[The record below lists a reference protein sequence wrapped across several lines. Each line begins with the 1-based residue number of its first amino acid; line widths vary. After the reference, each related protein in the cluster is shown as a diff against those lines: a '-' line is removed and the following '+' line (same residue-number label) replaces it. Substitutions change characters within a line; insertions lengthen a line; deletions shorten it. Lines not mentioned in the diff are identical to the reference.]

1 MKDYYIQNGVLVNK
15 PSELNPINY
24 IGSPNIQAPFES
36 MLLNKGRIP
45 YWELHLNRI
54 YSYLGKDTPLPFLQK
69 NKLFNETFKLINQYS
84 AENGKIKI
92 VLDSKNKEYHI
103 GFKPYVNSIEERAN
117 KPLNIHIS
125 NNRLEE
131 YSLKSKCS
139 LYGIQKKCIDD
150 NYDEVLLLNNE
161 GLIAEGLFSNL
172 IFIKDNCLYYVHE
185 DKCMLIGIMQNQII
199 EIAKKNNIQHKEVN
213 GLSLNDLKNVDMC
226 ALCNSVQGF
235 RIIDK
240 ISSLSHKIEYTPKSY
255 KIYHFIVRHLTRRL
269 C

>member
-1 MKDYYIQNGVLVNK
+1 MKDYYIQNGILVNK
-15 PSELNPINY
+15 AADSNPINY
-24 IGSPNIQAPFES
+24 IGSPHLQAPFES
-36 MLLNKGRIP
+36 ILLNKGKIP

-54 YSYLGKDTPLPFLQK
+54 YSHLEKGALSQFFHKPTLL
-69 NKLFNETFKLINQYS
+69 NETLRLIKEYS